1 MISFFFALF
10 LSFSSNAYVVVG
22 HDFEPYYF
30 KAGSVGIQGACYEV
44 VQKLCQMEKIH
55 CKFKIAPFRKYLT
68 MLKNGEADIGC
79 PLAESPQRRSVYY
92 FSEKIFATRY
102 AFFGTP
108 EYAKKVKTYDD
119 LKGLSVGV
127 MSPSLTEVSLLKA
140 QEYAEHKIKIHAEV
154 NANAALRKVEAKKYA
169 LTYVNRDVA
178 NAWIKKNR
186 SRLIEVQSLGEDVG
200 YSLIF
205 SKKSISEQ
213 RFQKMQSHLKSLLK
227 SKDLE
232 SICEKYNLI
241 LIPMA
246 SDQMQ

>member
-1 MISFFFALF
+1 MIAFLF
-10 LSFSSNAYVVVG
+10 VLLASFSAHAYVVIG

-30 KAGSVGIQGACYEV
+30 KAGSEGIQGACYEI

-55 CKFKIAPFRKYLT
+55 CRFKLAPFRKFLT
-68 MLKNGEADIGC
+68 MLKNGDADIGC

-102 AFFGTP
+102 AFFGAP
-108 EYAKKVKTYDD
+108 EYVNKIKTYDD

-127 MSPSLTEVSLLKA
+127 ISPSLTEVSLLKA
-140 QEYAEHKIKIHAEV
+140 QEYAERKIKIHPEV
-154 NANAALRKVEAKKYA
+154 SIDVSFRKADAKKYP

-178 NAWIKKNR
+178 NAWIKRNR
-186 SRLIEVQSLGEDVG
+186 SRMIEVPGLGEDVG

-205 SKKSISEQ
+205 SKKSISQQ
-213 RFQKMQSHLKSLLK
+213 RFEKMQDHLKSLLK

-232 SICEKYNLI
+232 AICEKYNLT
-241 LIPMA
+241 LFPMA
-246 SDQMQ
+246 SDQK